1 MKLGIDSYCYHEYF
15 GEVMPGLEPPKKRS
29 LEDFLETAGKL
40 NVDGVSLETCFIPS
54 FNESYLK
61 EIKEI
66 IDQYKMEV
74 VVAWGHPFGF
84 DGGRNKDALKEL
96 NEQYNTCK
104 ILGADVMRIVGSHEG
119 LRFEPHMPQIK
130 ELSAILKDA
139 VKVAEE
145 NNVKLA
151 IENHIDYTTEEMLI
165 LMENV
170 DSDYLGINYDT
181 GNVLRM
187 GDHPVESAK
196 ILSKYIIATHLKD
209 ISPVYGADP
218 KTWNFFASMPLG
230 DGIINIPEVIKT
242 LEEVK
247 YPGFYAVEID
257 YLHPKYNRE
266 LDKAL
271 VKSVNYLRNLKN

>member
-40 NVDGVSLETCFIPS
+40 KVNGVSLETCFIES
-54 FNESYLK
+54 FEESYLK
-61 EIKEI
+61 KIKEI
-66 IDQYKMEV
+66 IDKYKMEI
-74 VVAWGHPFGF
+74 VVAWGHPIGF
-84 DGGRNKDALKEL
+84 DGGRNKNALKEL
-96 NEQYNTCK
+96 NKQYNTCK
-104 ILGADVMRIVGSHEG
+104 ILGADIMRIVGSHEG

-130 ELSAILKDA
+130 ELSIVLKEA

-151 IENHIDYTTEEMLI
+151 IENHIDYTTEEMLL

-230 DGIINIPEVIKT
+230 DGIINIPEVIKA
-242 LEEVK
+242 LEEAK
-247 YPGFYAVEID
+247 YPGFYAIEID

-271 VKSVNYLRNLKN
+271 AKSVNYLRSLKI